1 MIKSATY
8 LPDFAHHSARI
19 NGSNFIWTILD
30 STQGIPIG
38 RCCLECKVTAVFGDT
53 NVDTS

>member
-8 LPDFAHHSARI
+8 LPDFGHHSARI
-19 NGSNFIWTILD
+19 NGFNFIWTILD